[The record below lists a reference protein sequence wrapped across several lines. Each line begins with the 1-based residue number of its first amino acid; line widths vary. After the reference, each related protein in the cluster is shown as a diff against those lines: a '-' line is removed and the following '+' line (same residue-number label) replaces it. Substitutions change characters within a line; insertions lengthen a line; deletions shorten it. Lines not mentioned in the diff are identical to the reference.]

1 MRKPLGY
8 LGRRCG
14 AESGVL
20 DGEGGS
26 AAKELAGVGVVRLLR
41 CAKGEYI

>member
-14 AESGVL
+14 AEGGVL